1 MVTVPA
7 SVWRTGS
14 VGRALTTGG
23 CVGVFFGALALL
35 DSGIPLVAAIVF
47 VILGAGYG
55 IWTARR
61 MARYW
66 PGARELT
73 GAERVTVVRAAR
85 RGELVGDSRLARSV
99 VDYSRGLHAAAEEA
113 RPYRWLLWFVLA
125 VAAVLALWDTV
136 YGSTRDAVASC
147 VYLALLVIELFWWPK
162 RQAQLLSNAE
172 RAAETARRSHVS
184 TPSRRPT

>member
-7 SVWRTGS
+7 SVWRSAS

-47 VILGAGYG
+47 VILGASYG

-73 GAERVTVVRAAR
+73 GAERVTVPDVRALRKAA
-85 RGELVGDSRLARSV
+85 LVRV
-99 VDYSRGLHAAAEEA
+99 VALPQLPFGVPDAGAGRGLPHAEA
-113 RPYRWLLWFVLA
+113 RNLGRSTA
-125 VAAVLALWDTV
+125 STHGRATV
-136 YGSTRDAVASC
+136 
-147 VYLALLVIELFWWPK
+147 W
-162 RQAQLLSNAE
+162 
-172 RAAETARRSHVS
+172 
-184 TPSRRPT
+184 

>member
-7 SVWRTGS
+7 SVWRHCS
-14 VGRALTTGG
+14 VGRALMTGG
-23 CVGVFFGALALL
+23 CAGVFFGGLALL

-47 VILGAGYG
+47 VILGTGYG

-66 PGARELT
+66 PGACELT

-99 VDYSRGLHAAAEEA
+99 VDYSRGMHAAAGHALHLPGQRE
-113 RPYRWLLWFVLA
+113 RLL
-125 VAAVLALWDTV
+125 
-136 YGSTRDAVASC
+136 
-147 VYLALLVIELFWWPK
+147 E
-162 RQAQLLSNAE
+162 SNA
-172 RAAETARRSHVS
+172 ALARRGKALARQFQDDAPILGV
-184 TPSRRPT
+184 